1 MGFFKQRG
9 PKIYPKRMIVGL
21 GNPGAAY
28 QRTRHNVGFDVVE
41 ELAYR
46 HKVKINKSR
55 KQALVAELE
64 ISGVA
69 VALVKPLTFM
79 NLSGRAVKALADEF
93 GIKPEAILVIT
104 DELDLPVGKM
114 KMKPKGSSG
123 GHNGHKSVIASL
135 QSEEYPRI
143 KIGIG
148 KGGTTIDHVLSRFD
162 PKERTVI
169 NQLVERSADAAEYW
183 VSDGIERAMNFAN
196 STD

>member
-1 MGFFKQRG
+1 
-9 PKIYPKRMIVGL
+9 MIVGL

-41 ELAYR
+41 ELADR
-46 HKVKINKSR
+46 HKIKINKSR

-64 ISGVA
+64 ISGVP

-79 NLSGRAVKALADEF
+79 NLSGRAVKALAEEF
-93 GIKPEAILVIT
+93 GIKPAAILVIT

-162 PKERTVI
+162 PEERTVI